1 MGDSAAES
9 KLGSIV
15 VMTFFSSLL
24 MSDDSCY
31 ASIVF
36 DLYLLFFC
44 FLIERSD
51 SSDVFSS
58 LVRL

>member
-15 VMTFFSSLL
+15 VITFFSSLL
-24 MSDDSCY
+24 MSDDSCC

-36 DLYLLFFC
+36 DLYLLFV
-44 FLIERSD
+44 LLT
-51 SSDVFSS
+51 VM
-58 LVRL
+58 LVLRTC